1 MNENNFKRIR
11 AAARVKQ
18 IKGFYT
24 HLLIFVTVM
33 LAVLILGLSGRRVCF
48 ICFDTSNAL
57 MNLVGFTP
65 WAVGVLLHG
74 LVALGKI
81 PFIDQW
87 EERKLRQF
95 MKE

>member
-11 AAARVKQ
+11 AAARVKRL
-18 IKGFYT
+18 KGFYT
-24 HLLIFVTVM
+24 HLLIFVIVMTVVV
-33 LAVLILGLSGRRVCF
+33 ALGFNGKRVCF
-48 ICFDTSNAL
+48 ICLDSSDAL
-57 MNLVGFTP
+57 TNLLGFTP
-65 WAVGVLLHG
+65 WAVALLIHG
-74 LVALGKI
+74 FVALGKI